1 MDKLII
7 VEPNF
12 SMFRRDNNSFKKPG
26 QSSNSTAF
34 IRGFDSSLG
43 EDQVIRSAKHF
54 FLGT

>member
-1 MDKLII
+1 MII
-7 VEPNF
+7 VEPKF

-43 EDQVIRSAKHF
+43 EDQVI
-54 FLGT
+54 